1 MACSDDN
8 GGDEGK
14 DIQLAPGT
22 PKDYTIFA
30 DETSGTPSEGISFT
44 TAGPWRATVAE
55 TRADVSEGSS
65 WVTVSRITAMRQ
77 ATTRLRSRS
86 E

>member
-44 TAGPWRATVAE
+44 TA
-55 TRADVSEGSS
+55 SS
-65 WVTVSRITAMRQ
+65 SGAP
-77 ATTRLRSRS
+77 RSPRPAPTYPKARRG
-86 E
+86 

>member
-1 MACSDDN
+1 MKKIHALFLLMGVVALTACSDDN
-8 GGDEGK
+8 GDGTGK

-44 TAGPWRATVAE
+44 TTGP
-55 TRADVSEGSS
+55 
-65 WVTVSRITAMRQ
+65 
-77 ATTRLRSRS
+77 
-86 E
+86 

>member
-44 TAGPWRATVAE
+44 TAVRGAP
-55 TRADVSEGSS
+55 
-65 WVTVSRITAMRQ
+65 
-77 ATTRLRSRS
+77 RSPRPAPTYPKARRG
-86 E
+86 